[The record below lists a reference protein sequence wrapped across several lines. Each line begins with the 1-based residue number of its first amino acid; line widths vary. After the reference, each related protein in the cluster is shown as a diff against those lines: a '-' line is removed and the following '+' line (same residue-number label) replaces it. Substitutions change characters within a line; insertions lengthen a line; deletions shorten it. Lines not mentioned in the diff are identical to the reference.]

1 MTSLHI
7 TLNSEELKTYQTDIS
22 EAQFGSKQK
31 DSEVKEGITH
41 DQHSLEH
48 RGVNNSI
55 QLSST
60 STTFAGLKF
69 AGT

>member
-7 TLNSEELKTYQTDIS
+7 TSNSEELKTYQTDIS
-22 EAQFGSKQK
+22 EAQSGSKQK
-31 DSEVKEGITH
+31 DSEVKEDIMH

-48 RGVNNSI
+48 REVNNSI

-60 STTFAGLKF
+60 LTIFAGSKF